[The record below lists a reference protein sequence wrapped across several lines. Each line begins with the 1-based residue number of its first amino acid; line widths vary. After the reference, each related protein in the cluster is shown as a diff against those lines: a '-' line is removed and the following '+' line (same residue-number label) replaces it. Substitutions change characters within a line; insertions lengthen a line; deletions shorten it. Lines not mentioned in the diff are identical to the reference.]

1 MPTSAPP
8 ARTSGLVSTRMVL
21 DHSGNLWRISE
32 MMAEQAP
39 GAPPASCLVLSSQ
52 NRYHRV
58 WSYPDDWMRRRI
70 DELLPEPKAKPRAVG
85 GREHPSSRRLPP
97 TQPDKGRPMAAGS

>member
-32 MMAEQAP
+32 MMAEQVP
-39 GAPPASCLVLSSQ
+39 GAPPGRCLVLSSQ

-58 WSYPDDWMRRRI
+58 WSYPADWMRRSI
-70 DELLPEPKAKPRAVG
+70 DELLPAPKAR
-85 GREHPSSRRLPP
+85 PS
-97 TQPDKGRPMAAGS
+97 AAS